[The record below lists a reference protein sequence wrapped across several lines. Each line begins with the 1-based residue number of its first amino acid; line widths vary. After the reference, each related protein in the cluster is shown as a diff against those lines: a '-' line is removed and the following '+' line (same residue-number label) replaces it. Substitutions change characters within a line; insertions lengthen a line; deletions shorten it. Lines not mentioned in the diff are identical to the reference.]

1 MDHNWRDWERCLGR
15 KRLEL
20 SSRQQAVTGATY
32 ASCID
37 AEQEYAKDSMPSTP
51 QNYRVI
57 VTAKHVSHSRSTSLP
72 FEDGFEVFEGAGV
85 FGLA

>member
-1 MDHNWRDWERCLGR
+1 
-15 KRLEL
+15 
-20 SSRQQAVTGATY
+20 
-32 ASCID
+32 
-37 AEQEYAKDSMPSTP
+37 MPSTP

-57 VTAKHVSHSRSTSLP
+57 VTAKHVSHGRSTSLP